1 MRKLIYIIL
10 CLTLMLSAVSCSK
23 ERGNEKGIAT
33 VIKGHVSDPVRGIN
47 ISGYKIVLVK
57 SWRFCANWMCGTKS
71 EEIATVYTDNNG
83 DYTITFNYKLNP
95 EESYHIS
102 EQYYGIPYYP
112 EYPSDIVEITA
123 GNINTINIDAWKPIE
138 LRLNVEVLNNNNPSL
153 NVRSEFSSGETLD
166 GTEFIYEQNIKKA
179 FTLRSKPNSNIN
191 IIFWYYTGSNAS
203 PVLHQKIIPFR
214 TTLDDVT
221 TLNFTIDCST
231 F

>member
-1 MRKLIYIIL
+1 MRKFIYIVL
-10 CLTLMLSAVSCSK
+10 CLTLVLTVISCSK
-23 ERGNEKGIAT
+23 EKDDKKGIAT
-33 VIKGHVSDPVRGIN
+33 VIKGHVSDLIRGID

-57 SWRFCANWMCGTKS
+57 SWPFCANFACGTKT
-71 EEIATVYTDNNG
+71 EEVGTAYTNNNG
-83 DYTITFNYKLNP
+83 DYTITFNYKLSP
-95 EESYHIS
+95 GESYVLS

-112 EYPSDIVEITA
+112 EYPSGMAEITA
-123 GNINTINIDAWKPIE
+123 GSTNIRNIDAWKPIH

-153 NVRSEFSSGETLD
+153 NVRSEFSVSKTLD
-166 GTEFIYEQNIKKA
+166 ATEFIYEQNIKKA

-203 PVLHQKIIPFR
+203 PVLHQKTIPFR

-221 TLNFTIDCST
+221 TLNYTIDCST